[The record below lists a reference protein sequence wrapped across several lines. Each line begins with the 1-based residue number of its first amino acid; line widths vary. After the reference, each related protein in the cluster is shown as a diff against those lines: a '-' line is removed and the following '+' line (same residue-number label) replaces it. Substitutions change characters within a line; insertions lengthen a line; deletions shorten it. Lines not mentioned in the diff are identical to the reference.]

1 MTIIDVGF
9 WVDLDGWVL
18 FETQEEL
25 HVGSYAVV
33 HLKDT
38 PRIGVGSYKV
48 GGIIHRELTGRERIN
63 ALRGLSAKAQELYAA
78 NTIPGGR
85 LWVCQGVKLPEDPKQ

>member
-18 FETQEEL
+18 FETAEAL
-25 HVGSYAVV
+25 HVGTYAVV
-33 HLKDT
+33 DLKDT
-38 PRIGVGSYKV
+38 SRTGAGSRRV
-48 GGIIHRELTGRERIN
+48 GGIINREVIAGERMN
-63 ALRGLSAKAQELYAA
+63 VLRALPKAAQELYAA

-85 LWVCQGVKLPEDPKQ
+85 LWVCQGVKLPEEPKQ